1 MDSVANNTNIAN
13 DPFHSGAKT
22 IQFGKY
28 TFLNCTDQLKTMSKE
43 EAEKSAAGRNPGD
56 GYKIE
61 MGPTNAANAV
71 GMKTFFKKCYS
82 EPALKSAPKAVQEA
96 KLAINAEMSSAVS
109 NYYDGRLTEDE
120 LAQTFQDLSEKLLGT
135 YEDLGYPNG
144 LFITNQAGREAAV
157 EAFYDEFRFKLLSVA
172 VQRNN
177 QEGRQYVTGEMNR
190 QREYKYY
197 NADYYYKSEAVIAA
211 LDKGAAAAAEKLE
224 LTNFTIPDYKAEGYN
239 CYYNFNSAFS
249 NNFCAS
255 EQYFL
260 DYDQVPP
267 EGFKWFYQTGGT
279 GEVQKGVE
287 AKCSAIY
294 SPDGKLI
301 WSREPEEATPFDP
314 TDPSSATTWVS
325 YRDANG
331 KEHRVSK
338 DVRYTHTKADLLNL
352 ASLLKFAGGDST
364 LDAAANRFLSTM
376 QIYPKWHFLGQTTR
390 MFA

>member
-1 MDSVANNTNIAN
+1 MDSITSNTNIAN
-13 DPFHSGAKT
+13 DLFHSGAKT

-28 TFLNCTDQLKTMSKE
+28 TFLNCTDQIKTVSKE
-43 EAEKSAAGRNPGD
+43 EADKSTAGNNPGYV
-56 GYKIE
+56 YKIE
-61 MGPTNAANAV
+61 MGAPNAA
-71 GMKTFFKKCYS
+71 GMKTFFKQKCYS
-82 EPALKSAPKAVQEA
+82 ELALKSAPKAVREA
-96 KLAINAEMSSAVS
+96 KLAINGEMSSAVS
-109 NYYDGRLTEDE
+109 DYYDGRLTDDE

-177 QEGRQYVTGEMNR
+177 QEGKQYVTGEMNQ

-197 NADYYYKSEAVIAA
+197 NADYYYKSEAAIAA
-211 LDKGAAAAAEKLE
+211 LDKGAATAAEKME
-224 LTNFTIPDYKAEGYN
+224 LTNFTIPDYKAEGHN

-255 EQYFL
+255 NQYFL

-279 GEVQKGVE
+279 GETQKSVE

-314 TDPSSATTWVS
+314 TDPRSATTWVS
-325 YRDANG
+325 YRDTDG
-331 KEHRVSK
+331 KEYRVST
-338 DVRYTHTKADLLNL
+338 DFRYTHTKTDLLNL
-352 ASLLKFAGGDST
+352 SSLLKFAGGDPK
-364 LDAAANRFLSTM
+364 LDAAANRFLGAL
-376 QIYPKWHFLGQTTR
+376 QIYPKWYFLGQTTK